1 MRHSRTCRRL
11 TRVSL
16 AILLLTAFPVSAA
29 AAPSSSPVASSP
41 TPRHVPGHIVPSTR
55 LSSPVPPAISRFY
68 TWTLLGERL
77 MRTPGLTLDTIG
89 LAGCWSARQIAR
101 VTVGTATRGAVPRVR
116 IDRRSGAVTV
126 TGLHRRDLPLSVAL
140 RFTGP
145 LVSAARGGAITVHEG
160 GRHGSLAVYVVGG
173 PRCTVSR
180 PRPQRRPPTALPTVV
195 LPGHAPTLTPASTA
209 TPGGPS
215 ATPTFVYPTAPTLPT
230 IAPYPS
236 PTDQPTLT
244 PTATPSPTATVT
256 PTPTPSA
263 TPTPTSTAT
272 ATATATSTATAT
284 ASPTAS
290 NTATAAPTTTTT
302 LGGTATPR
310 A

>member
-1 MRHSRTCRRL
+1 MRHSRTCRHCL

-29 AAPSSSPVASSP
+29 AAPSASPVASSP
-41 TPRHVPGHIVPSTR
+41 APRHTPGRGAPSTR

-77 MRTPGLTLDTIG
+77 MPAPGLTLDTIG
-89 LAGCWSARQIAR
+89 LAGCWSTRQIAR
-101 VTVGTATRGAVPRVR
+101 VTVGTATHGAAPRVR

-145 LVSAARGGAITVHEG
+145 LVSAARGATITVHEG
-160 GRHGSLAVYVVGG
+160 GRHGSLAVYAVGG
-173 PRCTVSR
+173 PRCTASR
-180 PRPQRRPPTALPTVV
+180 PRPRPHPPTALPTVV

-256 PTPTPSA
+256 PTPTPSV
-263 TPTPTSTAT
+263 TAT
-272 ATATATSTATAT
+272 ATNTDTATATAT
-284 ASPTAS
+284 ASPTPT
-290 NTATAAPTTTTT
+290 NTATAAPTATMTPN
-302 LGGTATPR
+302 GTATPH

>member
-1 MRHSRTCRRL
+1 MRHSRARHYL
-11 TRVSL
+11 TRL
-16 AILLLTAFPVSAA
+16 ALALLLLPALPVSAA
-29 AAPSSSPVASSP
+29 TVPPASPVASSP
-41 TPRHVPGHIVPSTR
+41 APRHAPAHSVPSTR

-77 MRTPGLTLDTIG
+77 MRTPGLTLDTVG

-101 VTVGTATRGAVPRVR
+101 VTVGAATRGATPHLRV
-116 IDRRSGAVTV
+116 DRRSGAVTV

-145 LVSAARGGAITVHEG
+145 LVSAPRGATITVHEG
-160 GRHGSLAVYVVGG
+160 GRHGSLAVYAVGG
-173 PRCTVSR
+173 PRCTASR
-180 PRPQRRPPTALPTVV
+180 PRPHPPTAHPTVV

-263 TPTPTSTAT
+263 TPTPTSTDT
-272 ATATATSTATAT
+272 ATAT
-284 ASPTAS
+284 PTAPPTTTT
-290 NTATAAPTTTTT
+290 TATAAPTATTTPN
-302 LGGTATPR
+302 GTATPH

>member
-1 MRHSRTCRRL
+1 MRHSRTCRCL
-11 TRVSL
+11 TRLSFTL
-16 AILLLTAFPVSAA
+16 LLLTALPASAA

-41 TPRHVPGHIVPSTR
+41 TPRHVPTHSVPSTR

-77 MRTPGLTLDTIG
+77 TRTPGLTLDTIG
-89 LAGCWSARQIAR
+89 LAGCWSARQIVR
-101 VTVGTATRGAVPRVR
+101 VTVATATHGAAPHVRV
-116 IDRRSGAVTV
+116 DRRSGAVAV

-145 LVSAARGGAITVHEG
+145 LVSAMRGATITVHEG

-180 PRPQRRPPTALPTVV
+180 PRPRPHPPTALPTVV
-195 LPGHAPTLTPASTA
+195 LPGRTPTLTPASTA

-272 ATATATSTATAT
+272 ATATATPT
-284 ASPTAS
+284 ASPTTT
-290 NTATAAPTTTTT
+290 NTATAAPTATMTPN
-302 LGGTATPR
+302 GKATPH